1 MNANIN
7 LSAADVDAA
16 LRMEVAEAFVGQPA
30 LIAPQAL
37 TALVDFSTGAGP
49 SMFSGGAG
57 LAQGLSSKTAQAE
70 QREGYRLRAGTAV
83 ITIAGSLLH
92 RPTYAS
98 RAYGITTYQDVS
110 QWLAAA
116 VGDTDVRRILLE
128 IDSPGGTLAGAFALA
143 DSIFEARGAGKQI
156 VAVANEL
163 AASAAYLIAAAANEV
178 VIPTTAR
185 AGSIGVAIGHLN
197 IGKAMEAAGLAMT
210 YIFAGDKKVDGNPF
224 GGLSDRARADMQA
237 EVNEAYDL
245 FVNRVAT
252 YRGINAD
259 RMRATRAGVFTGQ
272 KAIDAG
278 LADRIGSFTDAI
290 KNTRRDMTHTGARM
304 GLAAP
309 LKEMNMSTSN
319 TEVRNEPMTA
329 SQVWDAVF
337 EGRKE
342 ETASSRFWDEV
353 YKSRDEAA
361 ANPAP
366 KAAKQ
371 PALSGSTVWDE
382 VQRRSEQAE

>member
-1 MNANIN
+1 MA
-7 LSAADVDAA
+7 
-16 LRMEVAEAFVGQPA
+16 
-30 LIAPQAL
+30 IA
-37 TALVDFSTGAGP
+37 
-49 SMFSGGAG
+49 
-57 LAQGLSSKTAQAE
+57 
-70 QREGYRLRAGTAV
+70 
-83 ITIAGSLLH
+83 
-92 RPTYAS
+92 
-98 RAYGITTYQDVS
+98 
-110 QWLAAA
+110 
-116 VGDTDVRRILLE
+116 
-128 IDSPGGTLAGAFALA
+128 
-143 DSIFEARGAGKQI
+143 
-156 VAVANEL
+156 
-163 AASAAYLIAAAANEV
+163 
-178 VIPTTAR
+178 
-185 AGSIGVAIGHLN
+185 HLN
-197 IGKAMEAAGLAMT
+197 VGKAMDAAGLAMT
-210 YIFAGDKKVDGNPF
+210 YIFAGDKKVDGNPYA
-224 GGLSDRARADMQA
+224 GLSDRARADMQA

-259 RMRATRAGVFTGQ
+259 RVRATQASVFTGQ
-272 KAIDAG
+272 KAIDTG
-278 LADRIGSFTDAI
+278 LADRIGSFSDAI

-361 ANPAP
+361 AILAT

-371 PALSGSTVWDE
+371 PALSRSAVWDE